1 MRNLIAA
8 ALGVVFALGLGLSGM
23 TDPNNVL
30 GFLDLTGDWN
40 PALLFVMATAV
51 PIYAAAWFSGQ
62 RRGGALEPRPFPA
75 VRHDVDPGMLLG
87 SALFG
92 IGWGLAGICPG
103 PAVTILAGATPES
116 AWFLACV
123 ILGMSLFRL
132 MARES
137 STP

>member
-23 TDPNNVL
+23 TDPNIVL
-30 GFLDLTGDWN
+30 GFLDFTGDWN

-51 PIYAAAWFSGQ
+51 PIYTVAWFSGR
-62 RRGGALEPRPFPA
+62 RRGAALEPRPFPT
-75 VRHDVDPGMLLG
+75 VRHDVDSGTLLG
-87 SALFG
+87 AALFG
-92 IGWGLAGICPG
+92 TGWGLAGICPG

-123 ILGMSLFRL
+123 ILGMSVFRL
-132 MARES
+132 RAQ
-137 STP
+137 